1 MSAAARTADPATD
14 QTALAYALRW
24 RVRSLRPGAHRGAD
38 TGPTGAFRRLVPFER
53 SPDARRLDLR
63 ASLRDPFGG
72 LYVRQFEQRSAAS
85 VQVLIDTSAST
96 AFDAG
101 HGSALSR
108 AIALTRQ
115 IAAAVRTYGDALGLV
130 AGAASARAERPPLR
144 ESADAVIEALQR
156 LAPQGRGI
164 DALLDAARTL
174 GTRRRLVFVL
184 SDFAFAPATLATL
197 LEALAA
203 HDVVP
208 VRFGHEAWTQLPRYG
223 LAELADLETGR
234 RRLVWIRPGLRARW
248 HAAEAAHREAVAA
261 LCRRH
266 GQPLL
271 DLPSALDVEAVSRHL
286 LER

>member
-1 MSAAARTADPATD
+1 MSAAVRAIDPAAAEAT
-14 QTALAYALRW
+14 LAYALRW
-24 RVRSLRPGAHRGAD
+24 RVRGQTPGAHRGAD

-72 LYVRQFEQRSAAS
+72 LYVRQFEQRSAAA
-85 VQVLIDTSAST
+85 VQVLIDASAST

-101 HGSALSR
+101 HGSAWSR
-108 AIALTRQ
+108 AIALTRCVAD
-115 IAAAVRTYGDALGLV
+115 AAQSIGDAFGVV
-130 AGAASARAERPPLR
+130 AGAATAAVERPALR
-144 ESADAVIEALQR
+144 QRASAAIDALER
-156 LAPQGRGI
+156 LTPQGRGI
-164 DALLDAARTL
+164 DALIDAARTL
-174 GTRRRLVFVL
+174 GPRRRLVFVL
-184 SDFAFAPATLATL
+184 SDFAFAPAALAAL

-208 VRFGHEAWTQLPRYG
+208 VRFGHDALTRLPRYG
-223 LAELADLETGR
+223 LAELADLESGR
-234 RRLVWIRPGLRARW
+234 RRLVWIRPALRTRW
-248 HAAEAAHREAVAA
+248 LAAEAAHRDAVAA

-271 DLPSALDVEAVSRHL
+271 DLSGALDVEAVSRHL